1 MEHTPSSTNPT
12 LRKEPSDISNFSAD
26 STPTLIPSPQ
36 SPFYNR
42 AAYQP
47 IAPLPEEED
56 ISYKGAEQL
65 RQDENT
71 GMTFAERSQTF
82 GLGIDLDTNRRTS
95 VPRVPVGSKA
105 SPGTPL
111 AYDPLLSPPTVVGD
125 EHHPGG
131 MGFSYDDEH
140 VLRGINKSNPS
151 MYQSFT
157 PNSEH
162 EALHK
167 KSLSST
173 IKRIDP
179 SGWSHFHGRFS

>member
-1 MEHTPSSTNPT
+1 MDYTPSSANPA
-12 LRKEPSDISNFSAD
+12 LRKEPSDIFNFSAD

-65 RQDENT
+65 RQDENA
-71 GMTFAERSQTF
+71 GRTFAERSQTF
-82 GLGIDLDTNRRTS
+82 GLGIDVDTNRRTS

-111 AYDPLLSPPTVVGD
+111 PYDPLLSPPTVVGD
-125 EHHPGG
+125 EPHSGG
-131 MGFSYDDEH
+131 MGFAYDEEH
-140 VLRGINKSNPS
+140 VLRGNNQSNLS
-151 MYQSFT
+151 MYQSFM

-179 SGWSHFHGRFS
+179 SG